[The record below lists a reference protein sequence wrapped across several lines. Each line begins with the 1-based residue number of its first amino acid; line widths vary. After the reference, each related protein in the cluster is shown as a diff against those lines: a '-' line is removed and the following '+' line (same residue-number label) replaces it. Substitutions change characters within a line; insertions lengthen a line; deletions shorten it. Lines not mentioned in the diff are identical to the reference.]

1 MLRAEK
7 GSVLKQSHESSG
19 ELLANLRGC
28 RVSAP
33 IHGLWG
39 GGCRIVEWIDTT
51 GQISRRVVAEDV
63 TADQVRATIRHH
75 VEGRKHRL
83 IDDDR
88 EPRQTLPRR

>member
-1 MLRAEK
+1 M
-7 GSVLKQSHESSG
+7 KQSHELSG
-19 ELLANLRGC
+19 ERLSNLRGC

-33 IHGLWG
+33 IERPWG
-39 GGCRIVEWIDTT
+39 GGCRIVEWIDTA

-63 TADQVRATIRHH
+63 TADEVRATIRHH

-83 IDDDR
+83 IDDDER